1 MTTTTQA
8 RAEGTYSK
16 AARKATKHHSVTINF
31 EGLGSVTLPPI
42 EDFGFLGGLG
52 LLAAA
57 GILEWPLAGILAAGH
72 ILSKSSNRGALK
84 AFGDALEEA

>member
-16 AARKATKHHSVTINF
+16 AAEKATKHHSVTIKF
-31 EGLGSVTLPPI
+31 EGLGSITLPPV
-42 EDFGFLGGLG
+42 EDLGFLGGLG
-52 LLAAA
+52 VLAAA

-72 ILSKSSNRGALK
+72 ILSKSSSHSAFR